1 MGDAGTGTS
10 SAIRVRGQTAISLMP
25 DFDGMHIHV
34 FESLQLEG
42 SHVGDLQ

>member
-1 MGDAGTGTS
+1 MGDARTDTS
-10 SAIRVRGQTAISLMP
+10 RVRGQAAISLMP

-42 SHVGDLQ
+42 SHVGDLL